1 MTRFHTTEALLEL
14 NNQLARKLNLEPCPL
29 NLVTET
35 QNTTQSYNPNGVYV
49 LHARGIDWHRPTDE
63 ETAST
68 EIIHYGAQQ
77 RGLADLFLDAYAQKS
92 PDFPEHRAA
101 MFLAFS
107 PLFWSLRSKL
117 ALPAGR
123 LPFGYMLQN
132 TITTLA
138 LLALAVVFLLRNSDL
153 IPPKPVAFY
162 MSMCFI
168 LALSSIIRVGELW
181 DDAHAKRRLRLDF
194 SQRTGILLALLVP
207 CYYYAYQHHRLLEKP
222 LQYTLLST
230 TAAAVFMAFF
240 NKPKA

>member
-1 MTRFHTTEALLEL
+1 M
-14 NNQLARKLNLEPCPL
+14 
-29 NLVTET
+29 
-35 QNTTQSYNPNGVYV
+35 
-49 LHARGIDWHRPTDE
+49 
-63 ETAST
+63 
-68 EIIHYGAQQ
+68 
-77 RGLADLFLDAYAQKS
+77 ADLFLDAYAQKS

-138 LLALAVVFLLRNSDL
+138 LLALAVVFLLRNSEL

-168 LALSSIIRVGELW
+168 LALSSIIRVG
-181 DDAHAKRRLRLDF
+181 DYGMM
-194 SQRTGILLALLVP
+194 RTPSAVCGWISANAPAFCWPCWCLVIIM
-207 CYYYAYQHHRLLEKP
+207 LI
-222 LQYTLLST
+222 SIT
-230 TAAAVFMAFF
+230 TS
-240 NKPKA
+240 